1 MKTIILPVEGMTC
14 ASCVARVEKTLKKL
28 DGVESANV
36 NLATEKVALTFDQ
49 GIVSLEKLA
58 AAVHEAGYVL
68 ELPAEKLSGKFT
80 KTRSHQE
87 EAYLRT
93 KKDLLFAVM
102 LAVPIMAVSM
112 MYMTDWFMAA
122 VPLSM
127 DEINRILLLA
137 ATPVLFVAGKRFF
150 ASAWQSA
157 RHFSTDMNTLVA
169 VGTGSAYF
177 YSAAVV
183 LFPEWMGSSGDV
195 YFDTATTIIALILLG
210 KFLEARAKKRT
221 SEAIT
226 ALVGLQAKTAT
237 VLREGIF
244 TQIPIDSVVHED
256 IIMVHPGEKIPVDGV
271 IVRGMSSADES
282 LVTGESV
289 PVEKKAED
297 HVIGGT
303 INTTGSIE
311 FRATAV
317 GKETV
322 IAHIIKLVE
331 DAQGSKAP
339 IQALA
344 DKIASIFVP
353 AVIAAAILTFL
364 VWFIFLHSGFTAAMI
379 HFVAVL
385 IIACPCALGLATPTA
400 IMVGTGAGARKGIL
414 IKNAESLERLHA
426 VRIVVFDKTG
436 TLTVGKPSVHEIH
449 ALGTMS
455 RQELIHH
462 AAALE
467 HNSEHPFGKA
477 IAGADEGGA
486 NLSVESF
493 QAAVG
498 GGVRGVVDGMKML
511 IGNRQ
516 LLQEE
521 GIDCSVADEISH
533 GAEASGMTMV
543 YIAADGRLAGII
555 TLSDKLKPTSWEAV
569 AGLMKLGITP
579 IMISGDQKSVVSS
592 IAAAAGIDRFY
603 AGVKPGE
610 KSSII
615 ASLQSEG
622 KVVAMVG
629 DGINDAPA
637 LAQADVGI
645 AMGSGTDV
653 AMETAD
659 VSLMRPD
666 LMGVVVALRLS
677 SNTVRTIRQ
686 NLFWAFIYNVI
697 GIPLAALGLLS
708 PVIAAGAMAFSSV
721 SVITNS
727 LRLQRKS

>member
-1 MKTIILPVEGMTC
+1 MKTLILPVEGMTC

-28 DGVESANV
+28 NGVESANV

-49 GIVSLEKLA
+49 DHVSLENLA
-58 AAVHEAGYVL
+58 AAVREAGYVL
-68 ELPAEKLSGKFT
+68 QLPVEKSSAEST

-102 LAVPIMAVSM
+102 LAVPIMVVSM

-127 DEINRILLLA
+127 DEINRILLLV

-150 ASAWQSA
+150 MSAWQSA
-157 RHFSTDMNTLVA
+157 RHFSADMNTLVA

-226 ALVGLQAKTAT
+226 ALVGLQPKTAT

-244 TQIPIDSVVHED
+244 TQVQIDSVVHDD
-256 IIMVHPGEKIPVDGV
+256 IIMVHPGEKISVDGV
-271 IVRGMSSADES
+271 IMRGMSSIDES

-289 PVEKKAED
+289 PVEKAAGD
-297 HVIGGT
+297 QVIGGT

-364 VWFIFLHSGFTAAMI
+364 VWFFVLHAGFTAAMI
-379 HFVAVL
+379 RFVAVL

-436 TLTVGKPSVHEIH
+436 TLTVGKPSVREIH
-449 ALGTMS
+449 TLGTMS
-455 RQELIHH
+455 RQELMHH
-462 AAALE
+462 AAVLE
-467 HNSEHPFGKA
+467 RNSEHPFGKA
-477 IAGADEGGA
+477 IVGADEGGA
-486 NLSVESF
+486 DLSVESF
-493 QAAVG
+493 QATVG
-498 GGVRGVVDGMKML
+498 AGVHGVVDGKHMI

-521 GIDCSVADEISH
+521 GIDCSAANDISR
-533 GAEASGMTMV
+533 GAEASGMTPV
-543 YIAADGRLAGII
+543 YIAVDGFLAGAI
-555 TLSDKLKPTSWEAV
+555 LLVDELKPASREAV
-569 AGLMKLGITP
+569 AGLLKLGITP
-579 IMISGDQKSVVSS
+579 VMMSGDQKSVVSS
-592 IAAAAGIDRFY
+592 IAAAAGIDWFY
-603 AGVKPGE
+603 EGIKPGE
-610 KSSII
+610 KASII
-615 ASLQSEG
+615 ASLQAEG
-622 KVVAMVG
+622 TIVAMVG

-659 VSLMRPD
+659 VTLMRPD
-666 LMGVVVALRLS
+666 LMGVVEALRLS

-727 LRLQRKS
+727 LRLQRRS

>member
-1 MKTIILPVEGMTC
+1 
-14 ASCVARVEKTLKKL
+14 
-28 DGVESANV
+28 
-36 NLATEKVALTFDQ
+36 
-49 GIVSLEKLA
+49 
-58 AAVHEAGYVL
+58 
-68 ELPAEKLSGKFT
+68 
-80 KTRSHQE
+80 
-87 EAYLRT
+87 
-93 KKDLLFAVM
+93 
-102 LAVPIMAVSM
+102 M
-112 MYMTDWFMAA
+112 MYMTDWFLAA
-122 VPLSM
+122 VPLSR
-127 DEINRILLLA
+127 DEINRVLLLA

-150 ASAWQSA
+150 ASALQSA
-157 RHFSTDMNTLVA
+157 RHFSADMNTLVA

-183 LFPEWMGSSGDV
+183 LFPEWLGSSGDV
-195 YFDTATTIIALILLG
+195 YFDTATMIIALILFG

-226 ALVGLQAKTAT
+226 ALVGLQPKSAT

-244 TQIPIDSVVHED
+244 TQVPIDSVVHDD
-256 IIMVHPGEKIPVDGV
+256 IIMVHPGEKIPVDGI
-271 IVRGMSSADES
+271 IVKGASSVDES
-282 LVTGESV
+282 LVTGESI
-289 PVEKKAED
+289 PVEKGMSD
-297 HVIGGT
+297 QVIGGT

-317 GKETV
+317 GKDTV

-344 DKIASIFVP
+344 DKIASVFVP

-364 VWFIFLHSGFTAAMI
+364 VWFFIVNAGFTAAMI

-426 VRIVVFDKTG
+426 VRTVVFDKTG
-436 TLTVGKPSVHEIH
+436 TLTVGKPSVHEIY
-449 ALGTMS
+449 ALGAMGKT
-455 RQELIHH
+455 ELIHH

-467 HNSEHPFGKA
+467 HDSEHPFGKA
-477 IAGADEGGA
+477 IAGSDEGGA
-486 NLSVESF
+486 ALSVESF
-493 QAAVG
+493 QATVG
-498 GGVRGVVDGMKML
+498 AGVRGIVNGEKML
-511 IGNRQ
+511 IGNLQ

-521 GIDCSVADEISH
+521 GIDCSAAGEISRT
-533 GAEASGMTMV
+533 ANDSGMTLV
-543 YIAADGRLAGII
+543 YITVDGRLAGVIS
-555 TLSDKLKPTSWEAV
+555 LSDTLKSTSRDAV
-569 AGLMKLGITP
+569 AGLLKMGITP
-579 IMISGDQKSVVSS
+579 VMISGDNSSVVRP
-592 IAAAAGIDRFY
+592 IAAAAGIERYY
-603 AGVKPGE
+603 AEVKPGE
-610 KSSII
+610 KATII
-615 ASLQSEG
+615 SSLQSEG

-659 VSLMRPD
+659 VTLMRPD
-666 LMGVVVALRLS
+666 LLGVVEALRLS
-677 SNTVRTIRQ
+677 SDTVRTIHQ
-686 NLFWAFIYNVI
+686 NLFWAFIYNII

-727 LRLQRKS
+727 LRLQRQKAK